1 MDSNYYDYLTGLPT
15 MTYFFE
21 FSASRKAA
29 IIENS
34 GQPVLLFITLNGFK
48 PYNQKHGFAEGNE
61 LLKSFA
67 SILSQHF
74 NNENCCRLGGV
85 HFATITDERS
95 LETKLQSFIENC
107 KSLDSD
113 FGIYPH
119 IGVYQYSNEEVS
131 INVAC
136 DRAKLASDGLKNEH
150 TAGIKYYNQAIKH
163 AEEKHRYITENLNK
177 AISERWITVYY
188 QPIVRAVNG
197 KVCDEEALARWVDPV
212 KGFLSPGDFIPILE
226 EEKLIY
232 KLDLYVLERVLEKMK
247 HFESLGITAVSHSI
261 NLSRSDFE
269 VCDIVEEVRTRVDIS
284 GIPRSKI
291 NIEITESVI
300 GSDFD
305 FMMKQIIRFKEL
317 GFSVWMDDFGSGYS
331 SLNVL
336 RDIPFDLIKF
346 DMSFMR
352 NFDKEDNGKLIL
364 AELMKMAFTI
374 DVDTICE
381 GVETEEQL
389 QFLKEIGCSKIQGYY
404 YCRPI
409 PIEEIISRI
418 EKKINIGFE
427 NPQETHYYETIGR
440 VNLQDLT
447 VLSYGNEKDF
457 SNIYDMLPLAIIE
470 LTKDSVRFVRTN
482 QSYRNFFQRFFGMG
496 ITGKDIPVHMIM
508 QTGGG
513 SFFGAVSQV
522 AKDGNCSFVDDTLPD
537 GSLANYFIRKLTEN
551 LYTETI
557 ALAVGVLSIKAA
569 TQGTTY
575 ANIAKALAADYF
587 DIFYVDMESG
597 EFTEYK
603 SIRGEEIMT
612 KERHGNDFFEEA
624 HQAIPSVIYEDDRD
638 IVLNKFSKEKIQKEL
653 EEHGTFALTYRLVS
667 EDGTPFY
674 ANLKIMRMNHKGRF
688 VVVAVSNIDSQ
699 VKQQIELDE
708 ARQEQ
713 IAHSRLLSLS
723 GDFLAMYVVDP
734 ETEEFT
740 EYSSASSYDEFNLP
754 KHGTDFFAETRKNA
768 EKALHPDDVAG
779 FQKVFTKENI
789 LSEIDRRGLF
799 TFYGRLMLSGEATPY
814 SVRISK
820 VKENGEDKL
829 IVGTRL

>member
-1 MDSNYYDYLTGLPT
+1 MDSNYYDFLTGLPT

-21 FSASRKAA
+21 FSSSRKAT
-29 IIENS
+29 IIENL

-48 PYNQKHGFAEGNE
+48 PYNQKHGFAKGNE

-67 SILSQHF
+67 SILAQHF
-74 NNENCCRLGGV
+74 DNENCCRLGGV
-85 HFATITDERS
+85 HFATISDERS
-95 LETKLQSFIENC
+95 LESTTRSFIESC
-107 KSLDSD
+107 KSLNSD

-119 IGVYQYSNEEVS
+119 IGIYQYSNEDVS

-136 DRAKLASDGLKNEH
+136 DRAKLACDGLKNER

-197 KVCDEEALARWVDPV
+197 KVCDEEALARWADPV
-212 KGFLSPGDFIPILE
+212 KGFLSPADFIPILE

-247 HFESLGITAVSHSI
+247 YFESIGITAVSQSI

-317 GFSVWMDDFGSGYS
+317 GFAVWMDDFGSGYS

-352 NFDKEDNGKLIL
+352 NFDKKDNGKIIL
-364 AELMKMAFTI
+364 AELMKMAFAI
-374 DVDTICE
+374 GVDTICE

-404 YCRPI
+404 YCKPI
-409 PIEEIISRI
+409 PIEQIIERI
-418 EKKINIGFE
+418 EKQINIGFE
-427 NPQETHYYETIGR
+427 NPLETRYFEEIGR

-447 VLSYGNEKDF
+447 VITYGNEKDF
-457 SNIYDMLPLAIIE
+457 SNIFNTLPLAIIE
-470 LTKDSVRFVRTN
+470 LKKESIHFVRTN
-482 QSYRNFFQRFFGMG
+482 QSYRNFFQRFFSIG
-496 ITGKDIPVHMIM
+496 ITGKDIPTIEIM
-508 QTGGG
+508 RTGGG
-513 SFFGAVSQV
+513 SFHEVVQQV
-522 AKDGNCSFVDDTLPD
+522 AKDGACSFIEDTLPD
-537 GSLANYFIRKLTEN
+537 GSIANYFVRKLTEN
-551 LYTETI
+551 PNAGTI
-557 ALAVGVLSIKAA
+557 ALAVGVLSIRAA
-569 TQGTTY
+569 SQGTTY

-587 DIFYVDMESG
+587 DIFYVNMETN

-603 SIRGEEIMT
+603 SVLGEEIMT
-612 KERHGNDFFEEA
+612 KERHGNDFFSEA
-624 HQAIPSVIYEDDRD
+624 LLSIPKLIYTEDRD
-638 IVLNKFSKEKIQKEL
+638 MVLNNFTKEKIQKEL
-653 EEHGTFALTYRLVS
+653 DEHGTFALSYRLVS

-674 ANLKIMRMNHKGRF
+674 ANVKIMRMHQKGKF

-699 VKQQIELDE
+699 MKQRQALEQ

-723 GDFLAMYVVDP
+723 GDFIAMYVVDP
-734 ETEEFT
+734 VTEEFT
-740 EYSSASSYDEFNLP
+740 EYSSASAYDEFNLP
-754 KHGTDFFAETRKNA
+754 KHGSDFFAVTRKNA
-768 EKALHPDDVAG
+768 EKALFKDDIAG

-789 LSEIDRRGLF
+789 LQEIEKRGIF
-799 TFYGRLMLSGEATPY
+799 TFYGRLMLKGEATPY
-814 SVRISK
+814 SVRVSK